1 MENGKLK
8 VGITQGD
15 INGIGYE
22 VIIKTLVDTRIND
35 FCIPIVYG
43 SSKVAAFHRKTLG
56 IENFNL
62 NVINDPSEA
71 NSKRSNIIN
80 CVDDEV
86 KVELS
91 KSTPEAGKSAFMAL
105 ERATDDLQ
113 KGLIDVLVTAP
124 INKKNIQS
132 DSFHFPGHTEYLEQ
146 KLGNGHKGLM
156 LMVSDVMKVAVVTG
170 HVPLRDVYRY
180 INVDNI
186 VEKLEIFSQTL
197 KVDFNIGRPRIAVLG
212 LNPHAGDN
220 GLLGTEEQ
228 DAIIPAIKKA
238 NEQGILTF
246 GPFPPDGFFGAGSFK
261 SFDGI
266 LAMYHDQGL
275 VPFKCLAMD
284 SGVNFTAGLPIIRTS
299 PDHGTAYDKAGVGE
313 ASPESF
319 REALY
324 LACDIYANR
333 QRFAEIS
340 KNPLKKQKEGN
351 MSGYRQGGRR
361 NADNASVEPADETHI
376 DTSDSADNTDIIDI
390 PLV

>member
-1 MENGKLK
+1 MDNNKLK

-62 NVINDPSEA
+62 NVINTPEEA
-71 NSKRSNIIN
+71 NPKRSNIIN
-80 CVDDEV
+80 CVDEDV
-86 KVELS
+86 LVELS
-91 KSTPEAGKSAFMAL
+91 KSTSEAGKSAIMAL
-105 ERATDDLQ
+105 NRATDDLQ

-146 KLGNGHKGLM
+146 KFGKGEKGLI
-156 LMVSDVMKVAVVTG
+156 LMVSDVLKVAVATG

-180 INVDNI
+180 INIDNL
-186 VEKLEIFSQTL
+186 VEKLTIFNSSLQN
-197 KVDFNIGRPRIAVLG
+197 DFNIERPRIAVLG

-228 DAIIPAIKKA
+228 DAIIPAIKRA
-238 NEQGILTF
+238 NELGILTF
-246 GPFPPDGFFGAGSFK
+246 GPFPPDGFFGAGSFAN
-261 SFDGI
+261 FDGV
-266 LAMYHDQGL
+266 LAMYHDQGI
-275 VPFKCLAMD
+275 VPFKCLSMD
-284 SGVNFTAGLPIIRTS
+284 RGVNFTAGLPIVRTS
-299 PDHGTAYDKAGVGE
+299 PDHGTAYDKAGIGE
-313 ASPESF
+313 ASPQSF

-324 LACDIYANR
+324 LAVDVYNNR
-333 QRFAEIS
+333 VMNKELKA
-340 KNPLKKQKEGN
+340 NPLKKQKDDSFSN
-351 MSGYRQGGRR
+351 NYHNNNRR
-361 NADNASVEPADETHI
+361 NSQRNSDEVPANTETSSHDEFPI
-376 DTSDSADNTDIIDI
+376 AE
-390 PLV
+390 